1 MDNEKIFSD
10 TLFWFASLLISITVI
25 FLFDLQWNLSSSGWF
40 LFTDMNLYVVGGF
53 IGSIIGFFLIKS
65 IIMKGNSLEKNK

>member
-1 MDNEKIFSD
+1 MDRDRVFLD

-40 LFTDMNLYVVGGF
+40 LFTNMNLYVVGGF
-53 IGSIIGFFLIKS
+53 IGSIVGFFLIKY
-65 IIMKGNSLEKNK
+65 IITKRTSLEKNK